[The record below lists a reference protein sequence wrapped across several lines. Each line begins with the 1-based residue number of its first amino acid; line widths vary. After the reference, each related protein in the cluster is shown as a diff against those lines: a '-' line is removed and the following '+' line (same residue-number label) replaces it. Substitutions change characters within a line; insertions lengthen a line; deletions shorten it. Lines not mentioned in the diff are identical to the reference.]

1 MICSCRPPSSTAR
14 APPPTTNS
22 DQVTNFGQLLPQLF
36 PSDQFARSL
45 QEDGADLKRLALQ
58 VHLHAVLA
66 QLAGLKVGL
75 KDSETNNLSRSADYC
90 HVLPQAR
97 DRNSSTIGQL
107 LKLALVYN
115 SYPNR

>member
-1 MICSCRPPSSTAR
+1 MIEIDKRI
-14 APPPTTNS
+14 
-22 DQVTNFGQLLPQLF
+22 FGPDLLPQLF

-66 QLAGLKVGL
+66 QLAGLEVGL
-75 KDSETNNLSRSADYC
+75 KDSETNNLSRTADYC

-115 SYPNR
+115 SYPNC